1 MVVWAAEERVRF
13 ARSQAVRS
21 RRTARALRIATEVF
35 LVLALELLG
44 KVGDETVIEVL
55 ATKVSITGSGL
66 DLEDTLL
73 DSQERDIEGSSAEI
87 EDEDVALASGLLI
100 KTVGDGSCR
109 GLVDDTKDVETS
121 NGTGILGGETLRVVE
136 VSRDATGKVSAC
148 RRREKKVNGL
158 T

>member
-55 ATKVSITGSGL
+55 ATKMGVTSCGFYF
-66 DLEDTLL
+66 EDAFLNGEKRNIKCSTA
-73 DSQERDIEGSSAEI
+73 RI
-87 EDEDVALASGLLI
+87 EDEDVLLACDVLLI
-100 KTVGDGSCR
+100 KAIDDNGSSR
-109 GLVDDTKDVETS
+109 LVDDTKD
-121 NGTGILGGETLRVVE
+121 L
-136 VSRDATGKVSAC
+136 
-148 RRREKKVNGL
+148 
-158 T
+158 